1 MCAWLF
7 PDHTVALFVYGSC
20 SSYSMAVIVRR
31 ADLTSPADCD
41 SVLHLLNAY
50 ALDPMGG
57 GEPLSE
63 YARSHVIQGMLD
75 MGPLCRVY
83 LAVGVR
89 AQGGAFEDAAFE
101 DGRAVGLANCF
112 IGFSTFK
119 AKRLINIHDFAVLP
133 EFRGKGVARMLMH
146 AIEADAVIDGFCKIT
161 LEVLSNNV
169 AAKACYVSCG
179 FTDYALLEDAGTAL
193 FWQKKLSS

>member
-1 MCAWLF
+1 
-7 PDHTVALFVYGSC
+7 
-20 SSYSMAVIVRR
+20 
-31 ADLTSPADCD
+31 
-41 SVLHLLNAY
+41 VLHLLNAY

-83 LAVGVR
+83 LA
-89 AQGGAFEDAAFE
+89 FED
-101 DGRAVGLANCF
+101 DMAVGLANTF
-112 IGFSTFK
+112 IAFSTFK

-133 EFRGKGVARMLMH
+133 EFRGKGVAKMLMH
-146 AIEADAVIDGFCKIT
+146 VIEADAVNDGFCKIT